1 MRNRLVKPRPHSNHH
16 PDGFDIHQDRSERNS
31 PAPAIV
37 QITEAAQAAAQLHH
51 LAPNRTSRPSHE
63 RPPAR
68 STLSIAS
75 QGAINAAAMSR
86 APVNAK
92 PLPSVPSYL
101 QNSQLPS
108 RMNSTIR
115 TVTSSDDRHRLSD
128 DSSPDGTPSHA
139 TSRGSGFSS
148 SVNSTVSMVSSS
160 QDYNTQ
166 TPIGKSRASP
176 NPPRTKPTPPDSLL
190 DIPKP
195 TTTRASVE
203 IPQRESSLSAMGAP
217 TPPQNGYEHPPRGG
231 DEPAWDSTVGKA
243 GLGKTGRVINK
254 LVSDN
259 EQLRRELNVERT
271 RAEDAKQA
279 ARLLEDKLERI
290 VSDYES
296 RLLEANVTK
305 ALLARKERQVETL
318 QASVELERSRAVAA
332 GDRER
337 VWKDEMERGRDEAKR
352 AVDEA
357 TSRAALMEGRYTAIS
372 SHWRDQ
378 GDEVRRSMGKMRKEV
393 AALLEERRK
402 DDDRIGTLRDL
413 CDQQDG
419 NIRDLRRQKEDIARQ
434 FDRYKAEQEDA
445 LREIKSKAAQ
455 REEEQERTLEE
466 AREVLSKLKWALNVK
481 EKVEWA
487 E

>member
-1 MRNRLVKPRPHSNHH
+1 MVVPSCLVKTWEHKANRDQRV
-16 PDGFDIHQDRSERNS
+16 PDL

-51 LAPNRTSRPSHE
+51 LTPNRTSRPSHE
-63 RPPAR
+63 RPSAR
-68 STLSIAS
+68 STLAIAS
-75 QGAINAAAMSR
+75 QGTLNAAMSR

-101 QNSQLPS
+101 QHNQLPS

-115 TVTSSDDRHRLSD
+115 TVTTFDDRHRLSD

-148 SVNSTVSMVSSS
+148 SVNSTVSTASTS
-160 QDYNTQ
+160 QDHTQ

-176 NPPRTKPTPPDSLL
+176 NPSRTKYTPSTTQDTLL
-190 DIPKP
+190 DLPKP
-195 TTTRASVE
+195 TTTRPSVE
-203 IPQRESSLSAMGAP
+203 IPQWESSLSAMGAP
-217 TPPQNGYEHPPRGG
+217 TANGHDHPRGG

-318 QASVELERSRAVAA
+318 QASVELERKRAVDA

-337 VWKDEMERGRDEAKR
+337 VWKDEMERGRAEAKR
-352 AVDEA
+352 TVDEA
-357 TSRAALMEGRYTAIS
+357 TSQAALMEGRYNAIS
-372 SHWRDQ
+372 SHWREQ
-378 GDEVRRSMGKMRKEV
+378 GDEVRKSMGRMRLEV
-393 AALLEERRK
+393 KALLEERKR

-419 NIRDLRRQKEDIARQ
+419 NIRELRQQKEEIAAQ
-434 FDRYKAEQEDA
+434 FERYKAEQEEA
-445 LREIKSKAAQ
+445 LREIKSEAAR
-455 REEEQERTLEE
+455 REEEQEGMLEE
-466 AREVLSKLKWALNVK
+466 AKEVLSKLKWALNVK
-481 EKVEWA
+481 EKVGWA

>member
-1 MRNRLVKPRPHSNHH
+1 MAAVVVPSCLVKTWEHKANRDQRV
-16 PDGFDIHQDRSERNS
+16 PDS

-37 QITEAAQAAAQLHH
+37 QITEAAQAAAHLHH
-51 LAPNRTSRPSHE
+51 LTPNRTSRPSHE
-63 RPPAR
+63 RPSAR
-68 STLSIAS
+68 STLAIAS
-75 QGAINAAAMSR
+75 QGTLNAAMSR

-101 QNSQLPS
+101 QHNQLPS

-115 TVTSSDDRHRLSD
+115 TVTSPDDRHRLSD
-128 DSSPDGTPSHA
+128 DSSPDGTPSHS

-148 SVNSTVSMVSSS
+148 SVNSTVSMASSS
-160 QDYNTQ
+160 QDHTQ

-176 NPPRTKPTPPDSLL
+176 NPPRTKPTPSTAQDTFL
-190 DIPKP
+190 DLAKP
-195 TTTRASVE
+195 TSTRPSVE

-217 TPPQNGYEHPPRGG
+217 TNGHDHPRGG

-318 QASVELERSRAVAA
+318 QASVELERKRAVDA

-337 VWKDEMERGRDEAKR
+337 VWKDEMERGRAEAKR
-352 AVDEA
+352 TVDEA
-357 TSRAALMEGRYTAIS
+357 TNQAALLEGRYNAIS

-378 GDEVRRSMGKMRKEV
+378 GDEVRKSMGKMRQEV
-393 AALLEERRK
+393 AALLEERKR

-419 NIRDLRRQKEDIARQ
+419 NIRELRQQKEDIAGQ
-434 FDRYKAEQEDA
+434 FDRYKAEQEEA
-445 LREIKSKAAQ
+445 LREIKSEAAR
-455 REEEQERTLEE
+455 REEEQERMLEE
-466 AREVLSKLKWALNVK
+466 AKEVLSKLKWALNVK
-481 EKVEWA
+481 EKVDWA